1 MTQSNFKKNILCI
14 GAGYV
19 GGPTMT
25 VIANKCPE
33 YKVTIVDISKERI
46 AAWNSDRLPIF
57 EPGLEERVLKVRGKN
72 LFFSTDI
79 DTCINQA
86 DIIFVSVNTPTKNF
100 GEGAGKAVDLQ
111 FIEQTARRIKENSS
125 SNKIVVEKSTLPVRA
140 AETLDTILHSG
151 NNKIQFEILS
161 NPEFMAEGTG
171 IRDME
176 FPDRVLIGSKDT
188 PTGLAARQELIDLY
202 SHWVPEKN
210 LITTNLW
217 SSELSKLV
225 SNAFLAQRISSI
237 NSIAAICEA
246 TEADVTEVSNAV
258 GRDSRIGA
266 KFLNAGPGFG
276 GSCFRKDILNL
287 VYLSEY
293 YQLNEVAS
301 FWEQVVSLNDYQMER
316 YVKRILQAMF
326 NTLVDKKLAVLGFAF
341 KPDTGD
347 TRDAPAIY
355 ICKRLLEEKA
365 CLRITDPHALEN
377 ARKDL
382 QGIDNNVEY
391 IIDPYKAAEGVHG
404 IALITDWAE
413 YSQLDYQKIFDKMEK
428 PAFIFDGRNH
438 LNHRELFDIGF
449 NVYAVGKAPLTHI

>member
-1 MTQSNFKKNILCI
+1 
-14 GAGYV
+14 
-19 GGPTMT
+19 MT

-33 YKVTIVDISKERI
+33 YKVTVVDISQERI
-46 AAWNSDRLPIF
+46 DAWNSDQLPLF
-57 EPGLEERVLKVRGKN
+57 EPGLHDRVLKVRGRN

-79 DTCINQA
+79 DTAIDQA

-111 FIEQTARRIKENSS
+111 FIEKTARRIKENAR

-140 AETLDTILHSG
+140 AETLAKILHSG
-151 NNKIQFEILS
+151 SNSVEFEILS

-176 FPDRVLIGSKDT
+176 FPDRILIGSRET
-188 PTGLAARQELIDLY
+188 PSGLAARQALVDLY
-202 SHWVPEKN
+202 RHWVPEEN

-237 NSIAAICEA
+237 NSIAAICEV
-246 TEADVTEVSNAV
+246 TEADVTEVSKAV

-287 VYLSEY
+287 VYLCEH
-293 YQLNEVAS
+293 YQLNEIAA
-301 FWEQVVSLNDYQMER
+301 FWEQVVTLNDYQMER

-326 NTLVDKKLAVLGFAF
+326 NTLVGKKIAVFGFAF

-347 TRDAPAIY
+347 TRDSPAIY

-365 CLRITDPHALEN
+365 CLRISDPHALDN
-377 ARKDL
+377 ARIDL
-382 QGIDNNVEY
+382 EGIDAGVDYVEN
-391 IIDPYKAAEGVHG
+391 PYKAAEGVHC
-404 IALITDWAE
+404 IALVTEWAE
-413 YSQLDYQKIFDKMEK
+413 YSKLDYKKIFDKMEK

-438 LNHRELFDIGF
+438 LDHKALFDIGF
-449 NVYAVGKAPLTHI
+449 NVYSVGKAPLTHF

>member
-1 MTQSNFKKNILCI
+1 MTQSNFKNNILCI

-46 AAWNSDRLPIF
+46 TAWNSDKLPIF

-79 DTCINQA
+79 DSCIDQA

-151 NNKIQFEILS
+151 NNKVQFEILS

-188 PTGLAARQELIDLY
+188 PSGLAARQELIDLY
-202 SHWVPEKN
+202 RHWVPEKN

-301 FWEQVVSLNDYQMER
+301 FWEKVVSLNDYQMER
-316 YVKRILQAMF
+316 YVKRILQVMF
-326 NTLVDKKLAVLGFAF
+326 NTLVDKKLAVFGFAF

-382 QGIDNNVEY
+382 QGIDSNVEF

-404 IALITDWAE
+404 IALITDWTA

>member
-377 ARKDL
+377 ARNDL

-404 IALITDWAE
+404 IALITDWTE

>member
-57 EPGLEERVLKVRGKN
+57 EPGLAERVLKVRGKN